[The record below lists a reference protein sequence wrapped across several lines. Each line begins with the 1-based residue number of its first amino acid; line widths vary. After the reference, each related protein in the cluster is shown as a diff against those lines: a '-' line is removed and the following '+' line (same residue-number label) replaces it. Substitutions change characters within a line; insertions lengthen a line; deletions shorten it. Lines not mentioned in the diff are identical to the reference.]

1 MGLRSIDTE
10 KMEGFHPTF
19 HFTSNF
25 AKFLIAITA
34 NYLVRQID
42 LCSLKP
48 KRQNSCLSHDEF
60 LISSFI
66 FTYYICTR
74 GVTEDLGRTWHYIH
88 DSFDYIL
95 FSNMMAF
102 SSDGQMLSCKTGHYL
117 LSGHIY
123 LTLTQVSSAS
133 FMLV

>member
-25 AKFLIAITA
+25 AKFLTAITA

-102 SSDGQMLSCKTGHYL
+102 SSDGQMLPRKTGHYL